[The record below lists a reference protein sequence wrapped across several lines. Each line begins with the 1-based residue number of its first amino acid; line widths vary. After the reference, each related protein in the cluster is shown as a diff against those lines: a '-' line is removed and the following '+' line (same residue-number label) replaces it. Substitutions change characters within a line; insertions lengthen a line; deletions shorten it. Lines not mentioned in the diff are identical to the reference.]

1 VNNDR
6 YVCTKDHPWTSD
18 KGRAIHPDA
27 IYLKDKDYGDGDN
40 VSCYRCPNCG
50 LDFEESIGQ

>member
-40 VSCYRCPNCG
+40 VACYHCPNCD
-50 LDFEESIGQ
+50 LDFEESI